1 MILSGVDLRPRDLL
15 TLAGANPITAA
26 LVRFRVRGV
35 MFGQNWQR
43 KATEFFLVAGLAL
56 ATASLSAQQID
67 PRVLQQLGAGGG
79 GANSSQRLDA
89 AREIGADADD
99 EVLSSKETD
108 EERELRR
115 LQSRKELESLYSPSP
130 IEAEFRNRT
139 GDGGLRLFGYDLF
152 RSTEGAGAAL
162 TGSVRGSYVLGVGDE
177 LVVTFQGATNSS
189 ATARV
194 DREGR
199 LIVGQLPPVR
209 AAGRTLADVSGEL
222 AAATRRT
229 LLGTE
234 LSVSLGTVRSISIL
248 VGGEVER
255 PGQYQM
261 TAFADIA
268 SALSRAGGVKR
279 GGTLRRV
286 RIVRT
291 NGAVD
296 IVDLYG
302 LLGIGTPPVARL
314 QDGDR
319 VIVPVIGE
327 TVAVTGGVARPG
339 IYELRGPLGVQS
351 LVSYAGGALRPR
363 GYTLSVSRIGAD
375 GRENFLPPTGKSQTV
390 VSGDVVQVIGGSAG
404 GVVGRVALRGSVL
417 NPGTR
422 PLSTARTIRELVG
435 DISDLPTG
443 TYLPMAVLV
452 RRDETTSAETFVPVN
467 LFEALK
473 DSPSVA
479 LRNDDKLYVFSQ
491 EDIRFLSR
499 PAIRRI
505 VLGQT
510 NSLPQCRSLQRLE
523 SLVRDTQS
531 ARFTAVTRGSFIVD
545 RGGQAELTVNAGAQS
560 LSGARST
567 GTDVR
572 SATDLLSDCRSVF
585 EESVELLPILIENA
599 VGVGGA
605 IRWPGPYP
613 VANATTGEILVSV
626 GGGMIAGASDVVLDV
641 IRSTQQSTTTSSII
655 LGSDPAVLTG
665 LLLRPGDDLRVNAS
679 QSQFESGAVLL
690 SGEFR
695 RPGLYAIR
703 KGETLSQLITR
714 AGGITE
720 FAYPYGAVF
729 TRRSVKELQQEGF
742 RRTARELNNGLLVA
756 SARKTGSAGDSLA
769 AAAILIDRLSTIEAP
784 GRVVVEADPRILSA
798 RTDLDTILESGD
810 ALIMP
815 KRPNFVL
822 ALGDVL
828 NPGALQYSSGK
839 SAVEYL
845 QDAGGFQA
853 GADRSRAFL
862 VLPNGTASA
871 IRTSL
876 FRAGSIAVPP
886 GSTIIVPKDL
896 NPLKTLDLA
905 RDVSTIF
912 GQFVTAIASVAI
924 LAAN

>member
-1 MILSGVDLRPRDLL
+1 
-15 TLAGANPITAA
+15 
-26 LVRFRVRGV
+26 

-43 KATEFFLVAGLAL
+43 KATEILLLAGLSL
-56 ATASLSAQQID
+56 ATTSLSAQQID

-89 AREIGADADD
+89 ARELGADADD
-99 EVLSSKETD
+99 EVLSPRETE

-115 LQSRKELESLYSPSP
+115 LQSRKELESLYTPSP
-130 IEAEFRNRT
+130 IETEFRGRT
-139 GDGGLRLFGYDLF
+139 GDAGLRLFGYDLF
-152 RSTEGAGAAL
+152 RSTEGTGAAL

-222 AAATRRT
+222 AASTRRT
-229 LLGTE
+229 LLGTD

-255 PGQYQM
+255 PGQYQL

-268 SALSRAGGVKR
+268 SALSKAGGVRR

-286 RIVRT
+286 RIVRA

-296 IVDLYG
+296 VVDLYG
-302 LLGIGTPPVARL
+302 LLGIGTPPTARL

-327 TVAVTGGVARPG
+327 TVAVTGSVARPG
-339 IYELRGPLGVQS
+339 IYELRGPLGVQA
-351 LVSYAGGALRPR
+351 LVAYAGGALRPR
-363 GYTLSVSRIGAD
+363 GFSLSVSRIGAD
-375 GRENFLPPTGKSQTV
+375 GRENFLRPTGNGQTV

-404 GVVGRVALRGSVL
+404 GVIGRVALRGSVL

-422 PLSTARTIRELVG
+422 PLSAARTVRELVG
-435 DISDLPTG
+435 DVSELPTG

-452 RRDETTSAETFVPVN
+452 RRDEATSAEMFVPIN
-467 LFEALK
+467 LLEALK
-473 DSPSVA
+473 DEPSVP
-479 LRNDDKLYVFSQ
+479 LRSDDKLYVFSHS
-491 EDIRFLSR
+491 DIRFLSR

-505 VLGQT
+505 ALGQPNT
-510 NSLPQCRSLQRLE
+510 LPQCRSLQRLE
-523 SLVRDTQS
+523 SLVQDTQS
-531 ARFTAVTRGSFIVD
+531 ARFTAITRGSFIVD
-545 RGGQAELTVNAGAQS
+545 RGGQSELAVNTGAQS
-560 LSGARST
+560 LVGVRTAGADARTAVENRNASSE
-567 GTDVR
+567 GG
-572 SATDLLSDCRSVF
+572 AQSDCPLVF
-585 EESVELLPILIENA
+585 EESVELLPVLIENS
-599 VGVGGA
+599 VGIGGA
-605 IRWPGPYP
+605 IRWPGAYP
-613 VANATTGEILVSV
+613 VANRVTGASLISV
-626 GGGMIAGASDVVLDV
+626 GGGIAGGATDVVLDV
-641 IRSTQQSTTTSSII
+641 IRSTAQSTTISSVN
-655 LGSDPAVLTG
+655 LGAESSQLQDLV
-665 LLLRPGDDLRVNAS
+665 LRPGDDLRVSAS

-695 RPGLYAIR
+695 KPGLYAIR
-703 KGETLSQLITR
+703 KGETLAQLITR

-769 AAAILIDRLSTIEAP
+769 AAAVLIDRLSTVEAP

-810 ALIMP
+810 ALVMP

-839 SAVEYL
+839 SPAEYL
-845 QDAGGFQA
+845 RDAGGYQA
-853 GADRSRAFL
+853 GADQSRAFL
-862 VLPNGTASA
+862 VLPNGTAHA
-871 IRTSL
+871 IRSSL
-876 FRAGSIAVPP
+876 FRRGTVAVPP

-905 RDVSTIF
+905 RDVTTIF